1 MQTKTNKMK
10 ITEEQLIT
18 IHNRV
23 EQIFIAK
30 TGYKPDSI
38 ELASDGEFY
47 CHRSWSVSYG
57 GTEYESETINAE
69 DLTMDLDDH
78 IRIRK
83 AKEEEERIKRE
94 KKQQED
100 RARHEEVKKAERK
113 KQYEA
118 LRKEFEA

>member
-1 MQTKTNKMK
+1 MK

-23 EQIFIAK
+23 EQVFIAK

-38 ELASDGEFY
+38 NLSSCGDFY
-47 CHRSWSVSYG
+47 CSRSWSISYG
-57 GTEYESETINAE
+57 GTEYESETINAD
-69 DLTMDLDDH
+69 DLTINLDEH

-83 AKEEEERIKRE
+83 EKEQEDRIKRE

-100 RARHEEVKKAERK
+100 RVRHEEVKKAERK
-113 KQYEA
+113 RQYDA
-118 LRKEFEA
+118 LKSEFGD

>member
-1 MQTKTNKMK
+1 MK

-23 EQIFIAK
+23 EQVFIAK

-38 ELASDGEFY
+38 NLSSGGDFY
-47 CHRSWSVSYG
+47 CSHSWSVSYG
-57 GTEYESETINAE
+57 GTEYVSETIDAD
-69 DLTMDLDDH
+69 DLTIDLDEH

-83 AKEEEERIKRE
+83 AKEEEERIRRE

-100 RARHEEVKKAERK
+100 RKRHEEAKKAERK

-118 LRKEFEA
+118 LKKEFGD

>member
-1 MQTKTNKMK
+1 MK

-23 EQIFIAK
+23 EQVFIAK

-38 ELASDGEFY
+38 NLSSYGDFY
-47 CHRSWSVSYG
+47 CSHSWSVSYG
-57 GTEYESETINAE
+57 GTEYVSETIDAE

-118 LRKEFEA
+118 LRSEFEA